1 MYGSVLCANKD
12 WALNKH
18 NLVQTNNCHKHV
30 LTETGMAVLIVCVTR
45 RRKCSSPLTPRSE
58 HCALSQTPTLIWTVC
73 IIVIDILR
81 TISLSL
87 QWKVLSQTVIPSI
100 ACHSMSSFHSHSAN
114 PDFLIGVKEFEM
126 ITFLG
131 NSQDYDSGGSMCN
144 TTLPARK
151 NTFTFLFLLE
161 VRAVRHWSN

>member
-12 WALNKH
+12 WTLNGHK
-18 NLVQTNNCHKHV
+18 LVQTNNRHKHV

-81 TISLSL
+81 TITLSL
-87 QWKVLSQTVIPSI
+87 QWKVLSQTAIPSI
-100 ACHSMSSFHSHSAN
+100 ASHSMSSFIHIRPIQISWSVSKNLKWLYSWETARIMTVVGQGAIQ
-114 PDFLIGVKEFEM
+114 PFLQEKI
-126 ITFLG
+126 
-131 NSQDYDSGGSMCN
+131 
-144 TTLPARK
+144 
-151 NTFTFLFLLE
+151 LL
-161 VRAVRHWSN
+161 HFYFYWK